1 MLFSAEKEKTAV
13 RRVRFLNRL
22 NYELTFAQWFDII
35 NLWSLPSAIDG
46 KRSKTV
52 ACHPASAEWRRVYSL
67 AGNFSRGGY
76 TYYDYNRRQAR
87 NRRTLQDVFWIVSIA
102 WMLYQAWDK
111 FHNRK
116 K

>member
-22 NYELTFAQWFDII
+22 NYELTFAQRFDII

-52 ACHPASAEWRRVYSL
+52 ACHPARAEWRRV
-67 AGNFSRGGY
+67 GGSHGKSFPREAIHI
-76 TYYDYNRRQAR
+76 TS
-87 NRRTLQDVFWIVSIA
+87 TLLTVLGALGSIASIVSLV
-102 WMLYQAWDK
+102 LYLHDK
-111 FHNRK
+111 K

>member
-22 NYELTFAQWFDII
+22 NYELTFAQQLDII

-67 AGNFSRGGY
+67 AGNFSR
-76 TYYDYNRRQAR
+76 
-87 NRRTLQDVFWIVSIA
+87 
-102 WMLYQAWDK
+102 AWDK

>member
-1 MLFSAEKEKTAV
+1 MLFSTEKEKTAV

-22 NYELTFAQWFDII
+22 NYELTFAQRFDII

-52 ACHPASAEWRRVYSL
+52 AAIPRVRSGGVCIASREIFLGEVIHI
-67 AGNFSRGGY
+67 
-76 TYYDYNRRQAR
+76 TI
-87 NRRTLQDVFWIVSIA
+87 TLQDVFWIVSIA

>member
-67 AGNFSRGGY
+67 AGNLFSGR
-76 TYYDYNRRQAR
+76 
-87 NRRTLQDVFWIVSIA
+87 
-102 WMLYQAWDK
+102 
-111 FHNRK
+111 
-116 K
+116 

>member
-22 NYELTFAQWFDII
+22 NYELTFAQRFDII

-67 AGNFSRGGY
+67 AGNFLGEVIHI
-76 TYYDYNRRQAR
+76 TI
-87 NRRTLQDVFWIVSIA
+87 TLQDVFWIVSIA

>member
-1 MLFSAEKEKTAV
+1 LCGNPAAASLCFAEEKKKAAV

-22 NYELTFAQWFDII
+22 NYELTFAQRLDII

-67 AGNFSRGGY
+67 AGNFSRGGD
-76 TYYDYNRRQAR
+76 TYYDYTSGCVLDR
-87 NRRTLQDVFWIVSIA
+87 
-102 WMLYQAWDK
+102 
-111 FHNRK
+111 FHCLDALSGVGQVP
-116 K
+116 

>member
-1 MLFSAEKEKTAV
+1 MPFYEEKEKTAV

-22 NYELTFAQWFDII
+22 NYELTFAQRFDII

-46 KRSKTV
+46 SGRRRLPAIPRARSGGV
-52 ACHPASAEWRRVYSL
+52 CIASREIFLGEVIHI
-67 AGNFSRGGY
+67 
-76 TYYDYNRRQAR
+76 TI
-87 NRRTLQDVFWIVSIA
+87 TLQDVFWIVSIA

>member
-22 NYELTFAQWFDII
+22 NYELTFAQRLDII

-52 ACHPASAEWRRVYSL
+52 ACHPASAEWRRGYSL
-67 AGNFSRGGY
+67 AGEIFLGEVIHI
-76 TYYDYNRRQAR
+76 TI
-87 NRRTLQDVFWIVSIA
+87 TLQDVFWIVSIA